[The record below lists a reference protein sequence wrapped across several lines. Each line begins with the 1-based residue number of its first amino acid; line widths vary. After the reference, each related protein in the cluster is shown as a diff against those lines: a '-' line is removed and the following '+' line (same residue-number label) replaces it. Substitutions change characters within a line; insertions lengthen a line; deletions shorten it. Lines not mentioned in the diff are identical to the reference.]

1 MKDRID
7 KELRSAAPRAERDFV
22 ATLASEIPAPRPRR
36 SRTAF
41 ASAVAVIV
49 LGFAMFG
56 GVGYAAEGAQNVA
69 GAAKKAVTKT
79 SATDQY
85 ANTNPVQ
92 PAETTETTEPP
103 TVQVAGATEQAPKST
118 LPFTGLSLLGTV
130 GIGLALVAVGF
141 ALRRR
146 ERESDS

>member
-1 MKDRID
+1 MKDRIE
-7 KELRSAAPRAERDFV
+7 KELRSAAPQAERDFV

-79 SATDQY
+79 SASDQY
-85 ANTNPVQ
+85 ATSDPVQ
-92 PAETTETTEPP
+92 PAVTTEPE
-103 TVQVAGATEQAPKST
+103 TVAVAGATEQAPKST

-130 GIGLALVAVGF
+130 GIGIALIAVGLT
-141 ALRRR
+141 LRRR

>member
-41 ASAVAVIV
+41 ASAVAVMV
-49 LGFAMFG
+49 LGFAVFG

-79 SATDQY
+79 SASDQY
-85 ANTNPVQ
+85 ATTEPVQ
-92 PAETTETTEPP
+92 PAQTNEPP

-130 GIGLALVAVGF
+130 GIGIALIAVGF

>member
-41 ASAVAVIV
+41 ASAVAVFV

-79 SATDQY
+79 SASDQY
-85 ANTNPVQ
+85 ATSEPVQ
-92 PAETTETTEPP
+92 PAVTTEPQ
-103 TVQVAGATEQAPKST
+103 TVAVAGATEQAPKST

-130 GIGLALVAVGF
+130 GIGIALIAVGF
-141 ALRRR
+141 TLRRR

>member
-7 KELRSAAPRAERDFV
+7 KELRSAAPQAERDFV

-79 SATDQY
+79 SASDQY
-85 ANTNPVQ
+85 ATSDPVQ
-92 PAETTETTEPP
+92 PAEKTTEPP
-103 TVQVAGATEQAPKST
+103 AVQVAGATEQAPKGA

-130 GIGLALVAVGF
+130 GIGIALIAVGF
-141 ALRRR
+141 TLRRR

>member
-79 SATDQY
+79 SASDQY
-85 ANTNPVQ
+85 ATSEPVQ
-92 PAETTETTEPP
+92 PAVTTEPQ
-103 TVQVAGATEQAPKST
+103 TVAVAGATEQAPKST

-130 GIGLALVAVGF
+130 GIGIALIAVGF
-141 ALRRR
+141 TLRRR

>member
-79 SATDQY
+79 SAADQY
-85 ANTNPVQ
+85 ATSDPVQ
-92 PAETTETTEPP
+92 PAVTTEPQ
-103 TVQVAGATEQAPKST
+103 TVAVAGATEQAPKST

-130 GIGLALVAVGF
+130 GIGIALIAVGF
-141 ALRRR
+141 TLRRR

>member
-79 SATDQY
+79 SASDQY
-85 ANTNPVQ
+85 ATSDPVQ
-92 PAETTETTEPP
+92 PAVTTEPQA
-103 TVQVAGATEQAPKST
+103 VAVAGATEQAPKST

-130 GIGLALVAVGF
+130 GIGIALIAVGF
-141 ALRRR
+141 TLRRR

>member
-7 KELRSAAPRAERDFV
+7 KELRSAAPQAERDFV

-41 ASAVAVIV
+41 ASAVAVFV
-49 LGFAMFG
+49 LAFAMFG

-69 GAAKKAVTKT
+69 GAAQKAVTKT
-79 SATDQY
+79 KTSASDQY
-85 ANTNPVQ
+85 ANSNPVQ
-92 PAETTETTEPP
+92 PAETTEPQ

>member
-79 SATDQY
+79 SASDQY
-85 ANTNPVQ
+85 ATSDPVQ
-92 PAETTETTEPP
+92 PAVTTEPQ
-103 TVQVAGATEQAPKST
+103 TVAVAGATEQAPKST

-130 GIGLALVAVGF
+130 GIGIALIAVGF
-141 ALRRR
+141 TLRRR

>member
-7 KELRSAAPRAERDFV
+7 KELRSAAPQAERDFV

-85 ANTNPVQ
+85 ASSDPVQ
-92 PAETTETTEPP
+92 PAQTTEPQ

-130 GIGLALVAVGF
+130 GIGIALIAVGF
-141 ALRRR
+141 TLRRR